1 MFCFCGIV
9 RTAIVFPLNIF
20 ITFLIAV
27 LYLKINDLIYK
38 ETGPKF
44 LKCMMYLL
52 NFAIFAFLSLICDYG
67 VSGFLFLVFL
77 YCYFKKANWLILV
90 LVLLFSGLINLN
102 ANYWI
107 VSFLTMLMLLFVEFD
122 KDAKRIIKKWWIF
135 YVYYP
140 LHFFIIMLIKYL
152 L

>member
-1 MFCFCGIV
+1 MV
-9 RTAIVFPLNIF
+9 
-20 ITFLIAV
+20 V

-44 LKCMMYLL
+44 LKYMMYIL
-52 NFAIFAFLSLICDYG
+52 NFAVFAFLSLICDYG

-77 YCYFKKANWLILV
+77 YCYFKKANWLVLG
-90 LVLLFSGLINLN
+90 LVLLFSGLINMGVN
-102 ANYWI
+102 CWV
-107 VSFLTMLMLLFVEFD
+107 VSLLTMFVLLFVEFD
-122 KDAKRIIKKWWIF
+122 KNAKRIIKKWWMF
-135 YVYYP
+135 YAYYP